1 MPFFGDSQEKKDKK
15 KRKKDQKKDANISAK
30 KSAYI
35 QMLENRKHKEKLDTR
50 DVNSNAFNLNHQQ

>member
-30 KSAYI
+30 KIAYI
-35 QMLENRKHKEKLDTR
+35 QMLENRK
-50 DVNSNAFNLNHQQ
+50 

>member
-15 KRKKDQKKDANISAK
+15 KEKKDKKKDVTISAK

-35 QMLENRKHKEKLDTR
+35 QMLENRKQKEKLDTR
-50 DVNSNAFNLNHQQ
+50 DVNSAAFDLNQ